1 MRDGFLIDF
10 LLMLVRRSPM
20 LLVAL
25 GGIVFA
31 IVRWKLHPRAS
42 ILTVIALLLFVL
54 DLFGFFIL
62 LNFMPDLIVSALR
75 TPKMVDWFYFF
86 LYFFD
91 DFIYALVLILLIAA
105 AYTQRAKRPAESHP

>member
-1 MRDGFLIDF
+1 MRDGFFIDF

-20 LLVAL
+20 LLLAL

-31 IVRWKLHPRAS
+31 MIRWKLHPRAS

-54 DLFGFFIL
+54 DLFGFFIV
-62 LNFMPDLIVSALR
+62 LNFLPDLTRSIVR
-75 TPKMVDWFYFF
+75 TPKMIDWFYFF

-91 DFIYALVLILLIAA
+91 DFIYALVLILLIVA
-105 AYTQRAKRPAESHP
+105 AYTQRAQKPAESNP